1 MVLLL
6 SRLCGID
13 ATGEVGGQNLN
24 NNLSVRVPPQRDE
37 MNVQSDKRAR
47 KSRTQKENSR

>member
-6 SRLCGID
+6 SRLRGID

-24 NNLSVRVPPQRDE
+24 QLPVGEGP
-37 MNVQSDKRAR
+37 A
-47 KSRTQKENSR
+47 TAG